1 MNYAISRRMF
11 LGGAAGAVAAGPYVI
26 LRPGWAQTGPIK
38 IGLLEPQS
46 GPTKYVGDANTA
58 AARFAVERINA
69 RGGVLG
75 RRMEVVVADSEF
87 KVDVG
92 TRRANDLL
100 LGEKVDFI
108 AALGASIAPPV
119 AQLAHQQKKLF
130 ISPHTVPS
138 EMTGKDF
145 LPTTFVCALNTEML
159 ANALA
164 TYFARQAP
172 VKPKKLYLLN
182 QDYNNGRTA
191 SEFFKRKF
199 NALKE
204 PDQAILAEEFHPLFR
219 VNDFASYITK
229 IVASGADTVMTANW
243 GADLRLLLQQGQQLG
258 WKVRIG
264 GFFLNDPTLTKAV
277 TSAAVGHVTVGVH
290 HITVDTPE
298 NRATVQAWKARFP
311 DAPIFHRVP
320 DLITGRGVN
329 AWLWLGEVIQKAG
342 SLDAPALIKAWEG
355 TKYRGLWGEVEMRV
369 CDHQM
374 QSPCFVSEVMEPARI
389 PETIRYFG
397 TEFPYI
403 GPATAIPK
411 EAVSVPPRETGNQRC
426 A

>member
-1 MNYAISRRMF
+1 MTHAISRRTF
-11 LGGAAGAVAAGPYVI
+11 LTATAGTVAAGPFVV

-46 GPTKYVGDANTA
+46 GPTKYVGDANIA
-58 AARFAVERINA
+58 AAQFAAERLNA

-75 RRMEVVVADSEF
+75 RKLEVVVADSEF

-92 TRRANDLL
+92 SRRANDLL
-100 LGEKVDFI
+100 LGDKVDVI

-119 AQLAHQQKKLF
+119 AQLAHQNRKLF

-172 VKPKKLYLLN
+172 VKPRKLYLLN

-204 PDQAILAEEFHPLFR
+204 SGQLIVAEEFHPLFR

-264 GFFLNDPTLTKAV
+264 GFFLNDPALTKAV

-311 DAPIFHRVP
+311 DAPVFHRVP

-342 SLDAPALIKAWEG
+342 SLDTARLIKAWEG
-355 TKYRGLWGEVEMRV
+355 MKYRGLWGEVEMRA

-389 PETIRYFG
+389 PEAIRYFG
-397 TEFPYI
+397 LEFPYI

-411 EAVSVPPRETGNQRC
+411 EAVSVPPRDTGNQRC